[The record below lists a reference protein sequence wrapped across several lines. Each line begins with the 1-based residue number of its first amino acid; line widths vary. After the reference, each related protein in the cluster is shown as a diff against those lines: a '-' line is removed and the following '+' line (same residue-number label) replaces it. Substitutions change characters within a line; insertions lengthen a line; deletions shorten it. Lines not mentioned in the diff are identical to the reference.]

1 MGTHACNFTV
11 QTRRPLAY
19 AVRERD
25 QRTLASA
32 CTQRCLCVLAGAWL
46 VLGFAMA
53 ARISVASS
61 HGVLAF

>member
-1 MGTHACNFTV
+1 MDTHACNFTV

-32 CTQRCLCVLAGAWL
+32 RAPAALPLRFGWGVVG
-46 VLGFAMA
+46 LGIRDGRKDLRRMEC
-53 ARISVASS
+53 
-61 HGVLAF
+61 